1 MFKIELRENAPAVR
15 IPLKAYF
22 VARRFFHLL
31 DLRLSLHTVQSNA
44 LLDNIVLQRTSVM

>member
-1 MFKIELRENAPAVR
+1 MKLRQNVPAVGK
-15 IPLKAYF
+15 PLKAYF

-31 DLRLSLHTVQSNA
+31 DLRLSLHTVQSTA

>member
-1 MFKIELRENAPAVR
+1 MFKIELRQNVPAVR

-22 VARRFFHLL
+22 IARRFFHLL
-31 DLRLSLHTVQSNA
+31 DLRLSLHTA